1 MAVGRGSLRY
11 GVDLSYAFWEGRKG
25 NFGWLRL
32 RPEKGQ
38 NLNLRHSCWRNIACI
53 SLLGVAPFAYTSRM
67 ALAQG
72 SGSGQMLSGELEF
85 RQYCAPCHG
94 LEGTGDGPV
103 APTLNKKP
111 ADLTSLA
118 KNNGSVFPAKEVRDF
133 IYGTRTVASHGTR
146 EMPIWGYAFMFRQG
160 ALGGPFVPERTPQE
174 AEDKIARLVDYV
186 KSIQRK

>member
-1 MAVGRGSLRY
+1 M
-11 GVDLSYAFWEGRKG
+11 
-25 NFGWLRL
+25 RL
-32 RPEKGQ
+32 
-38 NLNLRHSCWRNIACI
+38 I
-53 SLLGVAPFAYTSRM
+53 SESTPIHLFAYTSRM
-67 ALAQG
+67 ALAQA
-72 SGSGQMLSGELEF
+72 SGQMSSGELEF
-85 RQYCAPCHG
+85 RQYCAPCHR

-118 KNNGSVFPAKEVRDF
+118 KNNGSVFPAKEVHDF

-186 KSIQRK
+186 KSNPAQVAFAVLSTMLVGELDSAA

>member
-1 MAVGRGSLRY
+1 
-11 GVDLSYAFWEGRKG
+11 
-25 NFGWLRL
+25 L
-32 RPEKGQ
+32 RPEKEKNWTFDIPG
-38 NLNLRHSCWRNIACI
+38 WRNIACFWV
-53 SLLGVAPFAYTSRM
+53 LGAALIGYTSRV
-67 ALAQG
+67 ALAQDG
-72 SGSGQMLSGELEF
+72 SQMASGELEF

-103 APTLNKKP
+103 ARALKKRP

-118 KNNGSVFPAKEVRDF
+118 KNNSGVFPAKEVHDF
-133 IYGTRTVASHGTR
+133 IYGTRTVASHGPR

-160 ALGGPFVPERTPQE
+160 ALAGPFVVESTPQE